1 MCISTWAWMIRVW
14 ITVETPCREFKVK
27 GGWGDWERLKDR
39 EWNVI
44 GLLLT
49 SVYYHNYYHSSIQN
63 LICTQAYRCT
73 CIHSYILIHSLVY
86 SGEAQSQYGK
96 NKFFFFIFIFLI
108 KKKDKGFFLFLCL
121 VFFLFF
127 FLNFIPKKTFIYLFF
142 ASRTIS
148 AGSQYLFF
156 LNDGGSNYP
165 RIDLAF
171 N

>member
-49 SVYYHNYYHSSIQN
+49 SVYYHNYHSSIQN

-96 NKFFFFIFIFLI
+96 NKFFFCFHFFNKEKRQRL
-108 KKKDKGFFLFLCL
+108 FLFLCL
-121 VFFLFF
+121 VFFVF
-127 FLNFIPKKTFIYLFF
+127 FLILYPKKHLYIYFLLAVPSVLAVSIYFF
-142 ASRTIS
+142 KMMVALTT
-148 AGSQYLFF
+148 
-156 LNDGGSNYP
+156 P
-165 RIDLAF
+165 E
-171 N
+171 